1 MRARSNGVL
10 FVIASLVGLLVSTVA
25 QATVYHP
32 AENCVHSDARSFGT
46 RGLLT
51 KSMPLSTLDGDLQ
64 GLGSA
69 PPSSLATAAGVVET
83 TLESASWL
91 NMSLTFVD
99 AAGCTTAGC
108 PTGFNT
114 GSSPGPYGAV
124 FTLPA
129 GEVADV
135 FGIWYDNKFLALL
148 YSSPISAFTIDG
160 LPNKVSD
167 IFAYSVNPVPLPPA
181 VLLFGTA
188 LVGMGVLGRRR
199 HKRQM
204 RTA

>member
-32 AENCVHSDARSFGT
+32 AGIAFTATPGVSDSWSSDKVYA
-46 RGLLT
+46 
-51 KSMPLSTLDGDLQ
+51 PSTLDGDLQ
-64 GLGSA
+64 GLGLA

>member
-32 AENCVHSDARSFGT
+32 AGIAFTATPGVLDSWYSDKVYA
-46 RGLLT
+46 
-51 KSMPLSTLDGDLQ
+51 PVTLDGDLQ
-64 GLGSA
+64 GLGGA
-69 PPSSLATAAGVVET
+69 PPSSLAAAAAVVET

-91 NMSLTFVD
+91 NVPLTFVG

-108 PTGFNT
+108 PAGFNT
-114 GSSPGPYGAV
+114 GSSPGPYGAI

-148 YSSPISAFTIDG
+148 YGSPISAFTIDG

-167 IFAYSVNPVPLPPA
+167 IFAYSVNQVPLPPA
-181 VLLFGTA
+181 ALLFGTA
-188 LVGMGVLGRRR
+188 LAGLGVLGRRR
-199 HKRQM
+199 HKQQM
-204 RTA
+204 STA